1 MGSIW
6 VREFIGGLDTRRLDE
21 TASGGVLVKANNGH
35 ITRGGEFEQRAA
47 FVPTYSLP
55 AGTVGMYRTK
65 AGLVVFGSATAP
77 TLPTG
82 VSYQRLQHST
92 PGLTLT
98 SILSAALYA
107 GKIYAIGEFSDG
119 SVLHF
124 YDGTQVTDWYDGRAR
139 CAVTVTACPSGSLT
153 ALTVNGVSVISGAV
167 TGPTTPEGMASAIA
181 TAITSYSSAPEYTAV
196 ANGNV
201 VNIVASTSGTGPN
214 GFAVALTVSGGL
226 VLDTYLTALSG
237 GGTFGG
243 TVATGSFQITAG
255 AGGDTIS
262 PAVNGVALCGAVAWA
277 GSATATATAVAA
289 AINAATTIPDYTATS
304 NAGTVTVATATHT
317 AAVNGLPIT
326 LTIVGSMSVL
336 TGGAQAT
343 ASFVLASATLGSSTL
358 LVRAA
363 GIDLVSAPVAMTG
376 SLAASAAAIVSAI
389 NSYTSS
395 PDYTASLS
403 SVTVGA
409 TTTHTITITSVS
421 QTSSVNGGALTFVT
435 TGTVSVTGATT
446 LSGGVTP
453 YTTMVAMSGGSVDDA
468 FTPGNFVST
477 IGTKLYSV
485 AGPILHFS
493 GVAAPTQWTTDA
505 VGAGFID
512 MSSQTSEMEALV
524 AVARYQGY
532 AAVFAER
539 VVDIRFVDPDPTLNR
554 QIQVLE
560 NTGTAS
566 PRSITQFGDTDL
578 FYLAESG
585 LRSLRARDA
594 SNAASTTD
602 IGVPVDDIVVA
613 KLQSLTE
620 DERAQVIGLIEP
632 VSGRFWL
639 IMKDQIFVFSFFTG
653 AKVSA
658 WSTYD
663 TTYISGSSTVPFNV
677 TEAIAHNRR
686 VYLRSG
692 DTIFCYGGNGTS
704 EVHDA
709 TVAELWLPYMDA
721 GSPSQG
727 KMFQAIDAAL
737 RGLWV
742 VSGAMDPNDPT
753 AEDTIATL
761 DETTYSVAGSVPFQ
775 HHSTHMSLRFRSRDV
790 GPHKLASCIIHYD
803 SDDNA
808 D

>member
-21 TASGGVLVKANNGH
+21 AASGGVLVKANNGH

-82 VSYQRLQHST
+82 VSYQRLQHPT
-92 PGLTLT
+92 AGLTLT
-98 SILSAALYA
+98 SILSADLYA

-139 CAVTVTACPSGSLT
+139 ASFTVLTSPSGATLSDVTVGGVTA
-153 ALTVNGVSVISGAV
+153 ISAPV
-167 TGPTTPEGMASAIA
+167 TGATTPEGMAADIAAAISSYTSTPDYTA
-181 TAITSYSSAPEYTAV
+181 TAT
-196 ANGNV
+196 GNV
-201 VNIVASTSGTGPN
+201 VNIVASSAGAGQNGLSVVLTAASG
-214 GFAVALTVSGGL
+214 LTI
-226 VLDTYLTALSG
+226 DTYLTALAG
-237 GGTFGG
+237 GGAFGG
-243 TVATGSFQITAG
+243 SVATGSFTITAG
-255 AGGDTIS
+255 ATGDTITPS
-262 PAVNGVALCGAVAWA
+262 VNGVALCSAVAWA
-277 GSATATATAVAA
+277 GDVSATAAAVAA
-289 AINAATTIPDYTATS
+289 TINSTTTSPDYTATS
-304 NAGTVTVATATHT
+304 NLGSVAVATTTHT
-317 AAVNGLPIT
+317 DAVNGKDIT
-326 LTIVGSMSVL
+326 FALTGSMSVL
-336 TGGAQAT
+336 TGGVK
-343 ASFVLASATLGSSTL
+343 ASGAFVLNSAPSGTSLR
-358 LVRAA
+358 VRVG
-363 GIDLVSAPVAMTG
+363 GIDIMSASVSG
-376 SLAASAAAIVSAI
+376 NSSLATVAAALVTAI

-395 PDYTASLS
+395 PDYTAVSASSVVSGKTVYTVTLTAVDLS
-403 SVTVGA
+403 SAPNGA
-409 TTTHTITITSVS
+409 HI
-421 QTSSVNGGALTFVT
+421 TFVT
-435 TGTVSVTGATT
+435 TGSVTVSET
-446 LSGGVTP
+446 LPMAGGVTP
-453 YTTMVAMSGGSVDDA
+453 YTTMSPMAGGSVDDA
-468 FTPGNFVST
+468 FTPGNFVAT
-477 IGTKLYSV
+477 IGTKVYSV
-485 AGPILHFS
+485 AGPVLHFS

-512 MSSQTSEMEALV
+512 MSSQTSEMEELV

-539 VVDIRFVDPDPTLNR
+539 AVDIRFVDPDPTLNR
-554 QIQVLE
+554 QIQLLE